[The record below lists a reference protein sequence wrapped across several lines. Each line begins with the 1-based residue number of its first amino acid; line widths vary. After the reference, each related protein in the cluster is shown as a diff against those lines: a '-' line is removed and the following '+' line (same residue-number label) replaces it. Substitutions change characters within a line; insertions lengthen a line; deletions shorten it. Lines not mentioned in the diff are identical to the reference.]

1 MIPKKESLILADKLV
16 IYNNFAKINDCEG
29 RLLVELQVYP
39 TPRITWDFEILG
51 TQVCQFPIIGLN
63 LEQCFFVGYSLK
75 VENLSVNNNFFGIG
89 KTNAS
94 GNASKVF
101 FGDSDVPAHTFHFC
115 LTNTKFQEKCLAQYS
130 LQATIN
136 ERRFTNDEYDN
147 ALRKR
152 RDVGKFI
159 ETPLN
164 SIWNVRL
171 EIWEESLQWL
181 KQQNGSIGT
190 RLTCMGELF
199 QPQRT
204 EESDN
209 FPDLLANI
217 TVSEAQE
224 ILGNLCQLLSYA
236 NGGFIAPIFIEAE
249 RYNPEGQEI
258 PRIQAI
264 SALTRTDY
272 QVTSIEQLGNSW
284 LTMQSD
290 LKSFISCFSSFEKM
304 LVQPFWKDTFY
315 FILVQYFQAIRGGN
329 WELAASA
336 TGAALERLS
345 HAILVEDETDPTK
358 KANCEL
364 LYDITQTN
372 QARTTWNLGRGNQQE
387 NISITGKRL
396 RLLLERIGLT
406 SSRGYND
413 MQDVQTFLDVRND
426 AVHPKVGGMTLDRR
440 WRSIFQGIQWIDEVL
455 LWRLGYD
462 GKYLNRIAYA
472 AMIFDS
478 TPSPTLE
485 ITPRYDLSS
494 RDLNW

>member
-39 TPRITWDFEILG
+39 APRITWDFEILG
-51 TQVCQFPIIGLN
+51 TQVCQFPIIGVN
-63 LEQCFFVGYSLK
+63 LEQCFFAGYSLR
-75 VENLSVNNNFFGIG
+75 VENLSVTNNFLGIG

-94 GNASKVF
+94 GNASRVF
-101 FGDSDVPAHTFHFC
+101 FGDLDVPAHTFHFC

-130 LQATIN
+130 LQETIN
-136 ERRFTNDEYDN
+136 EKRFTNDEYDN
-147 ALRKR
+147 SLRR
-152 RDVGKFI
+152 LRNVGKFI
-159 ETPLN
+159 ETSLN
-164 SIWNVRL
+164 SIWSVRL

-199 QPQRT
+199 QPQRS

-224 ILGNLCQLLSYA
+224 ILRNLCQLLSYA

-304 LVQPFWKDTFY
+304 LAQPFWKDTFY
-315 FILVQYFQAIRGGN
+315 FVLVQYFQAIRGGN

-345 HAILVEDETDPTK
+345 HAILVEDQTDPMIKVDFENLFSSDRRLRDPANQRLGSGTK
-358 KANCEL
+358 VTE
-364 LYDITQTN
+364 T
-372 QARTTWNLGRGNQQE
+372 
-387 NISITGKRL
+387 RL

-406 SSRGYND
+406 TDDTQEVKN
-413 MQDVQTFLDVRND
+413 FLDVRND
-426 AVHPKVGGMTLDRR
+426 AVHPKVSGMIQNQR
-440 WRSIFQGIQWIDEVL
+440 WQLILRGIQWIDEVL
-455 LWRLGYD
+455 LWRLGYH
-462 GKYLNRIAYA
+462 GKYINRIAYA

-494 RDLNW
+494 RDPNW